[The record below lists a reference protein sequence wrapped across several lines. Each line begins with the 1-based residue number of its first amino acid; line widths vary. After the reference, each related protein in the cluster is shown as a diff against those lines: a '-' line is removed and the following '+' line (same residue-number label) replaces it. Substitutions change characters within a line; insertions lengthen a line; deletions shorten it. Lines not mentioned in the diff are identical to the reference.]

1 MYLKFQL
8 IVVSLALF
16 VYLDSVSAIG
26 RNPTSVEHNACRM
39 KWAEQVNEVKRIY
52 RDNNARVVAFN
63 KGLDG
68 LPCMTSCRITFRG
81 NNKEMDDIFT
91 PDDVQCSS
99 GPFPRFCMKGRC
111 VLPAK
116 FRSGANNGDESAPSE
131 VSY

>member
-39 KWAEQVNEVKRIY
+39 KWAEQVNE
-52 RDNNARVVAFN
+52 